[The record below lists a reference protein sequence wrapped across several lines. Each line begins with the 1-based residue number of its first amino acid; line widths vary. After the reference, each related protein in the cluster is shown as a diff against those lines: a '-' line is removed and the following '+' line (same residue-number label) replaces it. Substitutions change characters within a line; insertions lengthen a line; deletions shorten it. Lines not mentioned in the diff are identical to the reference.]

1 MKTKEKV
8 CFLLMQRLK
17 DDKLCLSALYNLPC
31 VNCIS
36 TGINILSLIRG
47 YGIFRFLVPKVLFA
61 STGGAPGSEPVQNQ
75 FRSLVAGS
83 RLYREVLKCEVKI
96 TQLS

>member
-61 STGGAPGSEPVQNQ
+61 STGGAPGSEPVQKPVQ
-75 FRSLVAGS
+75 EPGLQAPGCIGKS
-83 RLYREVLKCEVKI
+83 
-96 TQLS
+96 